1 MAESLAKL
9 ILKIQDVELGFRMST
24 NYEKINSENGII
36 AVPNY
41 RFTHPF
47 YEDWRTEV
55 RQLLR
60 LASIEIKN
68 NCINRSYTNVLQEY
82 KNAVESELETSLKE
96 YLSMRLI
103 PKIKLENKILSNGMV
118 LVETEADPLIERK
131 KLAIPYIK
139 RLARDI
145 IQLIENSQNSGILIE
160 SKFNDTETKYQLRK
174 ILSNYVKASE
184 LEKLNLFIKS
194 IPVYKWAKG
203 TKKEFYF
210 ISEIPHSTV
219 KYLAKGRINLDLT
232 RDEAIKLIKNLEKDK
247 ILMSV
252 HNYKDKLYLNI
263 FNYWDDESRSYLGF
277 DKDVRN
283 LRIKN

>member
-36 AVPNY
+36 EVPNY

-203 TKKEFYF
+203 TKK
-210 ISEIPHSTV
+210 
-219 KYLAKGRINLDLT
+219 G
-232 RDEAIKLIKNLEKDK
+232 
-247 ILMSV
+247 ILF
-252 HNYKDKLYLNI
+252 HK
-263 FNYWDDESRSYLGF
+263 
-277 DKDVRN
+277 
-283 LRIKN
+283 